1 MTTEKMNELHNW
13 YGSFAEIAEQLQQI
27 TFRYSHVRLQLN
39 GEAVITG
46 EEVANDIY
54 FLRELQEA
62 IKELPEPNS

>member
-1 MTTEKMNELHNW
+1 MTTEKMNELRYF